1 MIVLMFR
8 KCCPYKKYGRMARQT
23 DRQGRQT
30 GRQTDR
36 QANRQTNRQAG
47 RQADIQTGRQTDR
60 DWAIHHPHKTFFAG
74 CMNKPLIVNQGKIK
88 QVTTYTAFISRSSSS
103 SVGTWR
109 YGLSLA
115 GWNLYAVTM
124 KNKMVASSRNK
135 SCNHS
140 YLNGTVI

>member
-8 KCCPYKKYGRMARQT
+8 KCCPYKKYGRMDRQTSKADRQAGRQTDRHTGKQTDRQT
-23 DRQGRQT
+23 DRQRLG
-30 GRQTDR
+30 
-36 QANRQTNRQAG
+36 NSS
-47 RQADIQTGRQTDR
+47 
-60 DWAIHHPHKTFFAG
+60 PHKTFFAG